1 MSSSGHSVNP
11 GIARTMTGLLE
22 RTRTRR
28 TFSKDS
34 FTSPATNASS
44 PPSKSK
50 TAKVDDLLA
59 EQSRLQTELEK
70 AVHDCNVAEKGKAEA
85 ERQSQDSLQLLAKER
100 QASEDLKAEK
110 EEAMKDADASKSALR
125 AAEERME
132 EMEKENRIA
141 KEQLEQE
148 LAEARRTAEEMKE
161 NLLEA
166 ERNLAEAEQIK
177 LRALTEA
184 ETNSQ
189 ALEHAIQL
197 ADRYRTAAE
206 QMAKEKS
213 DSEEAARE
221 SLERARQEAESSKA
235 ALGEVE
241 RRVSDEREARE
252 KAERELRRRNEEIPA
267 PHTLFG
273 YAMSTFKTRE
283 TASGSSHRGPSSS
296 SWTTGC
302 VIA

>member
-1 MSSSGHSVNP
+1 MSSSSHSVNP

-34 FTSPATNASS
+34 FTSPAATNTSS
-44 PPSKSK
+44 PPAKSK

-70 AVHDCNVAEKGKAEA
+70 AVHDGKVAEKGKAEA

-100 QASEDLKAEK
+100 QVSEDVKAERDDALK
-110 EEAMKDADASKSALR
+110 EVDSSRSALH
-125 AAEERME
+125 AAEERAEKAE
-132 EMEKENRIA
+132 EESRA
-141 KEQLEQE
+141 VREQLEEE
-148 LAEARRTAEEMKE
+148 LAEARRLAEEMKE
-161 NLLEA
+161 KLAQA
-166 ERNLAEAEQIK
+166 EKDLAEAEQAKRSAIIEV
-177 LRALTEA
+177 EA
-184 ETNSQ
+184 KRQ
-189 ALEHAIQL
+189 ALEQALQL
-197 ADRYRTAAE
+197 TDRYRTAAE

-213 DSEEAARE
+213 ESEQVSRQ
-221 SLERARQEAESSKA
+221 SLEQAKQEVESSRA

-241 RRVSDEREARE
+241 RRISDEREARE

-273 YAMSTFKTRE
+273 YAMSTFKSRE
-283 TASGSSHRGPSSS
+283 TASGNSHRGSS
-296 SWTTGC
+296 SWVSGC